1 MEGAA
6 GRGAVEPLHE
16 LAVARLG
23 LGRVAVGDRLAE
35 ASHECLRGR
44 PPAEVLLPLPSGQ
57 ADAFLLLLD
66 VRHLGKRP
74 AARGPGDGSNPAPYA
89 ALVDEAERQRH
100 ERRLARDRRRRE
112 QGKRTYFESEATPD
126 APLIDE
132 DPEEKSTSILRP
144 RRAPDRGE
152 LIELEAQAFGAEGQA
167 AQFAVAAP
175 VSFSEEEHEEAGRG
189 LARSG
194 VIFAIAT
201 GVSRVVGLV
210 REIAQASI
218 FGLRGP
224 VNAFEI
230 AFLIPNTVQSL
241 LAGSALSAAFIPV
254 FSDLLVKG
262 ERKRAWRVASS
273 LIWLML
279 LVVGGLTALFVVIAP
294 LVMAIFGYGPHDKY
308 GTIAAGLARV
318 LFPLV
323 LILGLTGIVVGIL
336 NSYDHFTVP
345 ALSPVLWNLIIL
357 LGLALGVRTSTSDS
371 TRLYVYAVSILLA
384 TIAQFLLPLPWLRGL
399 DGRLHMVI
407 DIHDPAVRRVFTL
420 MVPVAIGLGLININ
434 AVIDQLFATHY
445 LNRYRDPAAIVRA
458 FRLYMLP
465 QGVFSVAVATV
476 LFPLLSRHAAR
487 ADWNGFRH
495 TVSTGLRL
503 ICFLLLPASAAAAV
517 LATPI
522 VRLLYQ
528 RGQFNA
534 SDTKLVAACLAAFA
548 LGLTFN
554 GTMLMLN
561 RGFFSLQS
569 PWIPTWVA
577 LGNLG
582 LNAVLDAVFY
592 RFGTWG
598 IPLSTSLVNIAG
610 TAALLYFF
618 RRRVGGF
625 GLRET
630 TRTFALVCV
639 ASAVLAGVG
648 WGIWHVLDS
657 GLGRSLPAQIVSLG
671 AGLTVGSAAFLGMC
685 RLLRVRELD
694 TLLRLRRARAL
705 VS

>member
-1 MEGAA
+1 ME
-6 GRGAVEPLHE
+6 
-16 LAVARLG
+16 
-23 LGRVAVGDRLAE
+23 D
-35 ASHECLRGR
+35 
-44 PPAEVLLPLPSGQ
+44 
-57 ADAFLLLLD
+57 
-66 VRHLGKRP
+66 
-74 AARGPGDGSNPAPYA
+74 
-89 ALVDEAERQRH
+89 AERQRQ

-112 QGKRTYFESEATPD
+112 QGKPTYFESEATLD
-126 APLIDE
+126 AWPVAQ
-132 DPEEKSTSILRP
+132 DPSERSTTILRP
-144 RRAPDRGE
+144 GRDRGE
-152 LIELEAQAFGAEGQA
+152 LVELEARGLDEEGLATQVA
-167 AQFAVAAP
+167 AVAPASAP
-175 VSFSEEEHEEAGRG
+175 GSPDADAGRG

-201 GVSRVVGLV
+201 ALSRVIGLV
-210 REIAQASI
+210 RESAQAAI
-218 FGLRGP
+218 FGIAGP

-230 AFLIPNTVQSL
+230 AFLIPNTVRSL
-241 LAGSALSAAFIPV
+241 VADSALSAAFVPV

-273 LIWLML
+273 LFWLML
-279 LVVGGLTALFVVIAP
+279 LGLGGLTALFLVIAP
-294 LVMAIFGYGPHDKY
+294 LVMAIFGYGPHDEF
-308 GTIAAGLARV
+308 GMIAAGLARV

-357 LGLALGVRTSTSDS
+357 LGLALGVHTTSSTS
-371 TRLYVYAVSILLA
+371 TRLYIYAVAILVA

-399 DGRLHMVI
+399 DGRLHMAI
-407 DIHDPAVRRVFTL
+407 DIRDPAVKRTFTL
-420 MVPVAIGLGLININ
+420 MVPVTIGLGLININ
-434 AVIDQLFATHY
+434 ALIDQLFATHY
-445 LNRYRDPAAIVRA
+445 LNPHLAPAAIVRA

-476 LFPLLSRHAAR
+476 LFPLLSRHASR
-487 ADWNGFRH
+487 RDWNGFRH

-503 ICFLLLPASAAAAV
+503 ICFLLVPASAAAAV

-528 RGQFNA
+528 HGNFTA
-534 SDTKLVAACLAAFA
+534 ADTRIVAACLAAFA

-569 PWIPTWVA
+569 PWIPSWVA
-577 LGNLG
+577 FGNLG

-592 RFGTWG
+592 RFGIWG

-610 TAALLYFF
+610 TAALLVLF
-618 RRRVGGF
+618 RRRMGGF
-625 GLRET
+625 ELSET
-630 TRTFALVCV
+630 VRSFGLVCV
-639 ASAVLAGVG
+639 ASALFAGVG
-648 WGIWHVLDS
+648 WGVWHLLDS

-671 AGLTVGSAAFLGMC
+671 AALVLGYAAFFGAC
-685 RLLRVRELD
+685 RLLNVRELE
-694 TLLRLRRARAL
+694 TMLRLRRART
-705 VS
+705 

>member
-1 MEGAA
+1 
-6 GRGAVEPLHE
+6 
-16 LAVARLG
+16 
-23 LGRVAVGDRLAE
+23 
-35 ASHECLRGR
+35 
-44 PPAEVLLPLPSGQ
+44 
-57 ADAFLLLLD
+57 
-66 VRHLGKRP
+66 
-74 AARGPGDGSNPAPYA
+74 
-89 ALVDEAERQRH
+89 VDEAERQRR
-100 ERRLARDRRRRE
+100 ERRLERDRRRRE
-112 QGKRTYFESEATPD
+112 QGKQAYFESDATLESWPV
-126 APLIDE
+126 AQ
-132 DPEEKSTSILRP
+132 DPAERPTSILRP
-144 RRAPDRGE
+144 RRDPDRGE
-152 LIELEAQAFGAEGQA
+152 LVELEAMALDAEGQA
-167 AQFAVAAP
+167 TQFAAEAP
-175 VSFSEEEHEEAGRG
+175 VSVADEKHEAAGRG

-194 VIFAIAT
+194 VIFAVAT
-201 GVSRVVGLV
+201 GISRVVGLV
-210 REIAQASI
+210 REIAQAAV
-218 FGLRGP
+218 FGISGP

-230 AFLIPNTVQSL
+230 AFLIPNTVRSL
-241 LAGSALSAAFIPV
+241 VADSALSAAFVPV

-273 LIWLML
+273 LFWLML
-279 LVVGGLTALFVVIAP
+279 LGLGGLTALFLVIAP
-294 LVMAIFGYGPHDKY
+294 LVMAIFGYGPHDVF
-308 GTIAAGLARV
+308 GTLAAGLARI

-357 LGLALGVRTSTSDS
+357 LGLGLGVHGTSSDS
-371 TRLYVYAVSILLA
+371 TRLYIYAVSILVA

-399 DGRLHMVI
+399 DGRLHMAI
-407 DIHDPAVRRVFTL
+407 DLHDPAVKRVFTL
-420 MVPVAIGLGLININ
+420 MVPVTIGLGLININ

-445 LNRYRDPAAIVRA
+445 LNPHLAPAAIVRA

-495 TVSTGLRL
+495 TVNTGLRL

-528 RGQFNA
+528 HQNFVA
-534 SDTKLVAACLAAFA
+534 ADTPIVAACLAAFA

-569 PWIPTWVA
+569 PWIPSWVA
-577 LGNLG
+577 FGNLG

-592 RFGTWG
+592 RFGIWG

-610 TAALLYFF
+610 TGALLYFF
-618 RRRVGGF
+618 RRRMGGF
-625 GLRET
+625 ELGET
-630 TRTFALVCV
+630 ARSFLLVLV
-639 ASAVLAGVG
+639 SSAVLAAVA
-648 WGIWHVLDS
+648 WWAWHLLDS
-657 GLGRSLPAQIVSLG
+657 ALGRSLAAQIVSLG
-671 AGLTVGSAAFLGMC
+671 AGLVLGYAAFFGAC
-685 RLLRVRELD
+685 RLLGVRELE
-694 TLLRLRRARAL
+694 TLLRLRRSRA
-705 VS
+705 

>member
-1 MEGAA
+1 
-6 GRGAVEPLHE
+6 
-16 LAVARLG
+16 
-23 LGRVAVGDRLAE
+23 
-35 ASHECLRGR
+35 
-44 PPAEVLLPLPSGQ
+44 
-57 ADAFLLLLD
+57 
-66 VRHLGKRP
+66 
-74 AARGPGDGSNPAPYA
+74 
-89 ALVDEAERQRH
+89 VDEAERERH
-100 ERRLARDRRRRE
+100 ERRLERDRRRRE
-112 QGKRTYFESEATPD
+112 QGKPGYFESEAALDSWPI
-126 APLIDE
+126 AQ
-132 DPEEKSTSILRP
+132 DPAERSTAILRP
-144 RRAPDRGE
+144 RRDPDRGE
-152 LIELEAQAFGAEGQA
+152 LMELEAQALDAEGQA
-167 AQFAVAAP
+167 APFAAEAP
-175 VSFSEEEHEEAGRG
+175 VSVPDEQHEEAGRG

-194 VIFAIAT
+194 IIFAVAT

-210 REIAQASI
+210 REIAQAAI
-218 FGLRGP
+218 FGISGP

-230 AFLIPNTVQSL
+230 AFLIPNTVRSL
-241 LAGSALSAAFIPV
+241 VADSALSAAFVPV

-262 ERKRAWRVASS
+262 ERQRAWRVASS
-273 LIWLML
+273 LFWLML
-279 LVVGGLTALFVVIAP
+279 LGLGGLTALFLVIAP
-294 LVMAIFGYGPHDKY
+294 LVMAIFGYGPHSQY
-308 GTIAAGLARV
+308 GTLAAGLARI

-357 LGLALGVRTSTSDS
+357 LGLGLGVHSTSPDEHS
-371 TRLYVYAVSILLA
+371 TRLYIYAVSILVA

-407 DIHDPAVRRVFTL
+407 DIHDPAVARTFKL
-420 MVPVAIGLGLININ
+420 MVPVTIGLGLININ

-445 LNRYRDPAAIVRA
+445 LDPYKAPAAIVRA

-476 LFPLLSRHAAR
+476 LFPLLSRHASR
-487 ADWNGFRH
+487 QDWNGFRH

-503 ICFLLLPASAAAAV
+503 ICFLLVPASAVAAV

-528 RGQFNA
+528 HQNFTA
-534 SDTKLVAACLAAFA
+534 ADTPIVAACLAAFA

-569 PWIPTWVA
+569 PWIPSWVA
-577 LGNLG
+577 FGNLG
-582 LNAVLDAVFY
+582 LNAVFDAVFY
-592 RFGTWG
+592 RFGIWG

-610 TAALLYFF
+610 TGALLYFF

-630 TRTFALVCV
+630 ARSFALVVV
-639 ASAVLAGVG
+639 ASAVLAAVA
-648 WGIWHVLDS
+648 WWVWHLLDS
-657 GLGRSLPAQIVSLG
+657 GLGRSLPAQVVSLG
-671 AGLTVGSAAFLGMC
+671 AGLALGYAAFFGAC
-685 RLLRVRELD
+685 RLLGVRELE
-694 TLLRLRRARAL
+694 TLTRLRRGRA
-705 VS
+705 

>member
-1 MEGAA
+1 MR
-6 GRGAVEPLHE
+6 GRAVEQLDK
-16 LAVARLG
+16 LAVTRVGLLG
-23 LGRVAVGDRLAE
+23 VPALYSIAQPP
-35 ASHECLRGR
+35 HERLRGR
-44 PPAEVLLPLPSGQ
+44 TPAKVLLALPRRLT
-57 ADAFLLLLD
+57 DALLLLLD
-66 VRHLGKRP
+66 VGHIGKRP

-89 ALVDEAERQRH
+89 ALVEDAERQRH
-100 ERRLARDRRRRE
+100 ERRLERDRRRRE
-112 QGKRTYFESEATPD
+112 QGKPVYFESEAALDSWPVSQ
-126 APLIDE
+126 
-132 DPEEKSTSILRP
+132 DPAERSTAIMRP
-144 RRAPDRGE
+144 RRDRGE
-152 LIELEAQAFGAEGQA
+152 LIELEAQALDQEGL
-167 AQFAVAAP
+167 AAP
-175 VSFSEEEHEEAGRG
+175 ITAEAPVRAAEEPDTGRG

-201 GVSRVVGLV
+201 GISRVIGLV
-210 REIAQASI
+210 REIAQAAV
-218 FGLRGP
+218 FGIAGP

-230 AFLIPNTVQSL
+230 AFLIPNTVRSL
-241 LAGSALSAAFIPV
+241 VADSALSAAFVPV

-262 ERKRAWRVASS
+262 ERQRAWRVASS
-273 LIWLML
+273 LFWLML
-279 LVVGGLTALFVVIAP
+279 LGLGGLTALFLLIAP
-294 LVMAIFGYGPHDKY
+294 LVMGIFGYGPHDQY
-308 GTIAAGLARV
+308 GVLAAGLARI

-323 LILGLTGIVVGIL
+323 LVLGLTGIVVGIL

-357 LGLALGVRTSTSDS
+357 LGLGLGVHSTSADS
-371 TRLYVYAVSILLA
+371 TRLYIYAASILVA

-407 DIHDPAVRRVFTL
+407 DIHDPAVKRTFTL
-420 MVPVAIGLGLININ
+420 MVPVTIGLGLININ
-434 AVIDQLFATHY
+434 ALIDQLFATHF
-445 LNRYRDPAAIVRA
+445 LDKTLAPAAIVRA

-487 ADWNGFRH
+487 ADWNAFRR

-503 ICFLLLPASAAAAV
+503 ICFLLIPASAAAAV

-528 RGQFNA
+528 HGNFVA
-534 SDTKLVAACLAAFA
+534 KDTPIVAACLAAFA

-569 PWIPTWVA
+569 PWIPSWVA
-577 LGNLG
+577 FGNLG

-592 RFGTWG
+592 RFGIWG

-610 TAALLYFF
+610 TAALLVLF
-618 RRRVGGF
+618 RRRMAGF
-625 GLRET
+625 EIGET
-630 TRTFALVCV
+630 ARSFGLVCV

-648 WGIWHVLDS
+648 WGVWRLLDS
-657 GLGRSLPAQIVSLG
+657 GLGHSLAGQIVSLG
-671 AGLTVGSAAFLGMC
+671 AALVLGYAAFFGVC
-685 RLLRVRELD
+685 RLLGVRELE
-694 TLLRLRRARAL
+694 TLSRLRRRPA
-705 VS
+705 